1 MPSSPPSGSNSD
13 GVEKRRKNGKEG
25 EDGQRGREEEDEGQ
39 DFRTPALPVRHGEKG
54 GEEGSPTRGEAG
66 ERLTSSVIKGDA
78 AMSLLGLRGQGR

>member
-1 MPSSPPSGSNSD
+1 MPSSPPSGSGSD
-13 GVEKRRKNGKEG
+13 GGEKRRKEEAEG
-25 EDGQRGREEEDEGQ
+25 EREGRRREEVNEE

-54 GEEGSPTRGEAG
+54 VEEGSPTRGEAG